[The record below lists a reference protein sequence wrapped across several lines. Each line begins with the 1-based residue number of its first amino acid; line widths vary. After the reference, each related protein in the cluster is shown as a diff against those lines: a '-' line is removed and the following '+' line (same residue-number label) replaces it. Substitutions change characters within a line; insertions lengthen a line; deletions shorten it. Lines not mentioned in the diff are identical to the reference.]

1 MLHGA
6 DAAADS
12 SDESRGLRRRR
23 IVIAAIA
30 VSLYGL
36 DRWTKY
42 LALSR
47 LNPANPPSYLGGLVK
62 FRLITN
68 AGAAFSLG
76 SSATV
81 AISVLAIVAFLAVLF
96 LVVPRVRTWLAA
108 VATGLA
114 LAGIA
119 GNLTDRLIRP
129 PGVLRGQVVD
139 FIALPHFAIFN
150 VADMCITFT
159 AALLIL
165 ASLRRPGPVA
175 S

>member
-1 MLHGA
+1 MAGA
-6 DAAADS
+6 EATAGT
-12 SDESRGLRRRR
+12 EGMVRGLRRRR
-23 IVIAAIA
+23 VVIAAIA
-30 VSLYGL
+30 LACYAL
-36 DRWTKY
+36 DRWTKQ

-47 LNPANPPSYLGGLVK
+47 LDPADPPSYLGGFVK

-81 AISVLAIVAFLAVLF
+81 AISILAIIAFLAVLIV
-96 LVVPRVRTWLAA
+96 VVPRVRTWLAA

-150 VADMCITFT
+150 VADMCITVT
-159 AALLIL
+159 AGLLII
-165 ASLRRPGPVA
+165 ASLRRPGQAP